1 MRNEA
6 AGGLYS
12 NENHN
17 FESEAKIYSIE
28 ENLKKIMNRN
38 KNNQNLYQ
46 SFRDDLNSAFGD
58 IDELKKEKQ
67 ANAIE
72 IENLK
77 RYITQLEVEK
87 IEENMV
93 KIDEM
98 GRLVSNLDSTVAR
111 ASQKMRKK
119 NRNSGDDEKVG
130 ILLKEVQ
137 NMKNQ
142 MFFLQQSVI
151 QLRTQVRIFK
161 LCCRLR
167 MDSFSGALV
176 SGSW

>member
-1 MRNEA
+1 
-6 AGGLYS
+6 
-12 NENHN
+12 
-17 FESEAKIYSIE
+17 
-28 ENLKKIMNRN
+28 MNRK

-46 SFRDDLNSAFGD
+46 SFRDDLNNAFGD

-161 LCCRLR
+161 LYCRLITE
-167 MDSFSGALV
+167 
-176 SGSW
+176 

>member
-6 AGGLYS
+6 VGVLNS
-12 NENHN
+12 EENHN
-17 FESEAKIYSIE
+17 FESEAKIYSVE
-28 ENLKKIMNRN
+28 EDVKKIVNRN
-38 KNNQNLYQ
+38 RNNQNLYQ
-46 SFRDDLNSAFGD
+46 SFRDDLNNAFGD

-87 IEENMV
+87 IEDNMV

-119 NRNSGDDEKVG
+119 NRNSGDDEKV
-130 ILLKEVQ
+130 
-137 NMKNQ
+137 
-142 MFFLQQSVI
+142 
-151 QLRTQVRIFK
+151 
-161 LCCRLR
+161 
-167 MDSFSGALV
+167 
-176 SGSW
+176 

>member
-6 AGGLYS
+6 AWGLYL

-17 FESEAKIYSIE
+17 FESEAKIYRIE

-46 SFRDDLNSAFGD
+46 SFRDDLNTAFED

-67 ANAIE
+67 TNAIV
-72 IENLK
+72 IGNLK

-87 IEENMV
+87 IEDNMV

-119 NRNSGDDEKVG
+119 NRNSGDDEKVA

-142 MFFLQQSVI
+142 MFLLQQSVI
-151 QLRTQVRIFK
+151 QL
-161 LCCRLR
+161 
-167 MDSFSGALV
+167 
-176 SGSW
+176 

>member
-1 MRNEA
+1 MKYITTFYVGA
-6 AGGLYS
+6 LSTGG
-12 NENHN
+12 NGG
-17 FESEAKIYSIE
+17 FELRRDDDKETEEKIYSIE
-28 ENLKKIMNRN
+28 EELNKLINLN
-38 KNNQNLYQ
+38 KEKQTNHQRL
-46 SFRDDLNSAFGD
+46 RDDLHNAFGD

-77 RYITQLEVEK
+77 RYITKLEVEK
-87 IEENMV
+87 IEENMI

-111 ASQKMRKK
+111 SVQKTR
-119 NRNSGDDEKVG
+119 RLNSKAGNNEKVG

-142 MFFLQQSVI
+142 MFFLQQSII
-151 QLRTQVRIFK
+151 QLRTQVN
-161 LCCRLR
+161 
-167 MDSFSGALV
+167 
-176 SGSW
+176 